1 MCACYMWSLNA
12 HESKSAKAVV
22 SGKLD
27 RTIKA
32 KTGIGAPIE
41 NAFYFMRMLL
51 DSRLAAEGVVLRLAP
66 RLNRRTKP
74 KQSGHADQTIQNTH
88 RGCTKRSS
96 FFSATNGL
104 KTDLLLFSAAGG
116 I

>member
-1 MCACYMWSLNA
+1 MWSLNA

-51 DSRLAAEGVVLRLAP
+51 DSRLAAEGVVLRLVSTGEQNQNKVVMP
-66 RLNRRTKP
+66 I
-74 KQSGHADQTIQNTH
+74 KQFKILTEDVQNAA
-88 RGCTKRSS
+88 R
-96 FFSATNGL
+96 FSQL
-104 KTDLLLFSAAGG
+104 QVD
-116 I
+116 